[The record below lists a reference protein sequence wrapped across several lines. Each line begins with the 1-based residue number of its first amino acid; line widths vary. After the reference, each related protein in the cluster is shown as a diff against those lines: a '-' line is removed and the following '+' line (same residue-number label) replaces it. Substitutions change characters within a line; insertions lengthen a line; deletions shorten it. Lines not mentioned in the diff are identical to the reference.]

1 MSAVICRLGCHL
13 LCGDQLSWIEWFQT
27 FEIEGPPEI
36 DAMEASIKFGVIRNS
51 NLNSLCHVT
60 VSRGEHFCGI
70 TRLAFVF
77 PYSIV
82 ILCAV
87 GVLVLTLTFTLHPS
101 PFTLHP
107 SPSPSHTTHTSC
119 LRSIHAQNPLARRA
133 RQGAAHPC
141 VMLAELSSR
150 GERNRKY
157 RWSLD
162 ARNQYPPD

>member
-1 MSAVICRLGCHL
+1 MQCHP

-36 DAMEASIKFGVIRNS
+36 DAMEASINFGVIRNS

-60 VSRGEHFCGI
+60 VSMGEHFCEI

-101 PFTLHP
+101 PFTLRP
-107 SPSPSHTTHTSC
+107 SPFTLHLHLHTPHTHHVSVAFM
-119 LRSIHAQNPLARRA
+119 LRTP
-133 RQGAAHPC
+133 
-141 VMLAELSSR
+141 
-150 GERNRKY
+150 
-157 RWSLD
+157 
-162 ARNQYPPD
+162 